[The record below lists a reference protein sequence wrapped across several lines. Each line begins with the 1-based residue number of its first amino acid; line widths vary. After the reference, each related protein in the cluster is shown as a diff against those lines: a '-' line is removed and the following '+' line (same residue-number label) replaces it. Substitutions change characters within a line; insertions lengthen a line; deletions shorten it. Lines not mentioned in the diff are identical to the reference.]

1 MLQNVCEGNL
11 FFPQKIKNP
20 KNGCLMPEPTYTVRK
35 KKEIVSKNK
44 L

>member
-20 KNGCLMPEPTYTVRK
+20 KNGCSDARTYLHSAQ
-35 KKEIVSKNK
+35 KEGNC
-44 L
+44 